1 MTMTTTAPEIDTNKR
16 VARRLADEVFSRG
29 DMRAFDEIIADGYVN
44 HNMPVPNVPGTKAGF
59 REIVVATRKAFPDV
73 HVDVKDV
80 VAEGN
85 FVVFRDT
92 VSATSRGDFFG
103 VPANGKR
110 LTWTEIHFLRIAN
123 GRIVEHWTNFD
134 QLGILRQLG
143 VIPG

>member
-29 DMRAFDEIIADGYVN
+29 DMRAFDEIIADSYVN

-85 FVVFRDT
+85 LVVFRDA
-92 VSATSRGDFFG
+92 VSATSRGEFFG